1 MSCFSALFV
10 KPPEF
15 WYNPCNY
22 LRGLL
27 AGCRSAAPPL
37 PRRGGLQPLADSEI
51 IGAGIAE
58 VIKRKTQE
66 PSYWETFQPT
76 SADLDYLKNLL
87 MERERP
93 LSTDEMARALVDFR
107 CRAEEERIARILS
120 GGSLYLPKNSY
131 QVGDTVFFPQL
142 EFASG
147 QVIGIREGQNPEL
160 GPFRVIRVSF
170 PDGRVRE
177 FAAELAHHALND
189 VPQGDLGERL
199 LPEELYAR
207 YGENVRKALVA
218 RLETEPAFVSWDGEW
233 FLKDLL
239 VEISPGQLNVAEAV
253 LDMAGGGP
261 LPAEALIGHLDIP
274 KEVNPQLAIFSLN
287 YALFEDERFDE
298 VGPAGE
304 ILWYLRRLE
313 PAPILEPPHRLRPR
327 QVEYDHRL
335 LDETLINLERWLNDE
350 WSDMVAL
357 PKAEGP
363 VTVVLTC
370 PHRRSGTLPLSPP
383 LARVFPTGRTHRIRF
398 TFREEETGAE
408 MPGWVVREHRFVYGL
423 EEWYERHGL
432 PVGAYVEVR
441 RAEEPGVVLI
451 RRRATRPKREWIR
464 TATVEEGRLHFE
476 MGRHMISCEYDDLQ
490 TIAIPDFAALD
501 AVEER
506 IKRERGSL
514 ADVIAEI
521 FPELAKLSPQGT
533 VHAATL
539 YSAVNLVMRVPP
551 GPILTTLV
559 MDDR

>member
-1 MSCFSALFV
+1 M
-10 KPPEF
+10 
-15 WYNPCNY
+15 
-22 LRGLL
+22 
-27 AGCRSAAPPL
+27 
-37 PRRGGLQPLADSEI
+37 
-51 IGAGIAE
+51 AE

-66 PSYWETFQPT
+66 PSYWETFQLT
-76 SADLDYLKNLL
+76 AADIDYLKNLL
-87 MERERP
+87 MEREKP

-107 CRAEEERIARILS
+107 CRAEEERVARILS
-120 GGSLYLPKNSY
+120 EGRLYLPKDSY

-147 QVIGIREGQNPEL
+147 QVIGVREGRNPEL

-170 PDGRVRE
+170 PGGRVRE

-189 VPQGDLGERL
+189 VPQGISEKPLSPD
-199 LPEELYAR
+199 ELYAR
-207 YGENVRKALVA
+207 HGENVRRALVA
-218 RLETEPAFVSWDGEW
+218 RLEAEPAFISSDGEW

-261 LPAEALIGHLDIP
+261 LPAEALISHLDIP
-274 KEVNPQLAIFSLN
+274 REVNPQLAVFSLN

-313 PAPILEPPHRLRPR
+313 PTPILEPPHRLRPR

-335 LDETLINLERWLNDE
+335 LDETLINLERVLNDE

-357 PKAEGP
+357 PKMEGAA
-363 VTVVLTC
+363 TVVLTC
-370 PHRRSGTLPLSPP
+370 PHRRSGTLPLSPF

-398 TFREEETGAE
+398 TFRDAGTGEE

-423 EEWYERHGL
+423 GEWYERHGL
-432 PVGAYVEVR
+432 PVGAYIEVR
-441 RAEEPGVVLI
+441 RADEPGVVLI

-464 TATVEEGRLHFE
+464 TATVEEGHLRFE
-476 MGRHMISCEYDDLQ
+476 MGRHMVSCEYDDLQ
-490 TIAIPDFAALD
+490 VIAVPDFESLD
-501 AVEER
+501 MVEER
-506 IKRERGSL
+506 IRKERRSL

-551 GPILTTLV
+551 GPVLTTLV
-559 MDDR
+559 TDERYTFVGDYYWVSRGRSLGW